1 MIYSYARDTTCKYNM
16 KILPTGS
23 TFIYYVT
30 YLICNKT
37 VLIVVNY
44 FSIVVPKIVQL
55 CKSAENSDL
64 KLPFVVVKVISISS
78 LFSSA
83 PEIASVLSTLFN
95 GSSLP
100 VERHRRFRSDLVVD
114 VELLAELHVDDTD
127 EDRTIVG
134 PR

>member
-1 MIYSYARDTTCKYNM
+1 M